1 MRLKLS
7 YPTQNSAKKLISASL
22 KMEKHIL
29 PFWCSKETK
38 LREFQ
43 FKLLHR
49 RIATNDFLY
58 KIGITVNSLIPTPSV
73 EKQRKTWFTYFGAV
87 NTLTPFG
94 KTAIN
99 G

>member
-1 MRLKLS
+1 MIF
-7 YPTQNSAKKLISASL
+7 Y
-22 KMEKHIL
+22 
-29 PFWCSKETK
+29 TK
-38 LREFQ
+38 YEL
-43 FKLLHR
+43 
-49 RIATNDFLY
+49 N
-58 KIGITVNSLIPTPSV
+58 NLIPAPSV

>member
-1 MRLKLS
+1 MLQYLAGS
-7 YPTQNSAKKLISASL
+7 SL
-22 KMEKHIL
+22 VGGSCNL
-29 PFWCSKETK
+29 PSPWLQPMICYTK
-38 LREFQ
+38 SEL
-43 FKLLHR
+43 
-49 RIATNDFLY
+49 
-58 KIGITVNSLIPTPSV
+58 NSLIPAPSV